1 MLETEWLETNGVGGW
16 ASLSVSGILTRSY
29 HGLLVDGSQFPHT
42 RTVLLSKLDET
53 LLLNGTRYA
62 LGSNQFPDTIAP
74 EGFLYLESF
83 KRDLF
88 PEFIY
93 RAGGWTIRKEIL
105 TPHGHQATLI
115 RYTIVEAKDAEGI
128 IEFYPLIAGRDYHS
142 VKRAN
147 EAFQT
152 TPQWQQH
159 TLSVCPYHNV
169 PQLNITVPQ
178 ASYDHH
184 PQWFL
189 NIEYLEEYKRGLPH
203 QEDLMQLG
211 HFTRTIRQG
220 DTFIVCA
227 YAGTTQIQAAE
238 ELWQSEI
245 LRRQSLIQSAACSD
259 TFHQS
264 LVLAADQC
272 IVKRADGRL
281 SIIAG
286 YPWFTD
292 WGRDSMIAL
301 PGLCLATKRFAEAKD
316 ILLTYAAFLQD
327 GLIPNRFGDADGA
340 PEYGSVDAT
349 LWWIMASY
357 QYIQSTK
364 DMITGALLLQKIL
377 EALDAYTKGTR
388 YQIQADTETGL
399 LAAGDAQ
406 TQLTWMDA
414 RVNGIP
420 VTPRFGYAV
429 EINALWINALAAV
442 AHLLDASGA
451 AEQAAS
457 FHQRAAQAAV
467 SFQNIF
473 WNDAAGYL
481 YDVVHEHGKDSSL
494 RPNQLIALSLPFPVV
509 TTQQSKRILT
519 AIEEKLLTPRGLRS
533 LSADSPHYKPTY
545 RGGPNS
551 RDAAY
556 HQGTV
561 WSWLIGPYI
570 SALLKTDGQKAL
582 PKAAQLLKDFE
593 VHLLQEGCI
602 GSISEVF
609 DASYPHQPRGCFAQ
623 AWSIGET
630 LRVKLLVD
638 ETMQSSGLFS
648 KLLRKALR
656 TMPWGIGEK
665 PPLIFH

>member
-53 LLLNGTRYA
+53 LLLNGIRYE

-74 EGFLYLESF
+74 EGFLHLESF
-83 KRDLF
+83 KKELF
-88 PEFIY
+88 PEFIF
-93 RAGGWTIRKEIL
+93 RAGGWTIKKEVL
-105 TPHGHQATLI
+105 MPHGHQATLI
-115 RYTIVEAKDAEGI
+115 RYTILEAKDAEGSF
-128 IEFYPLIAGRDYHS
+128 EFSPLIAGRDYHT

-152 TPQWQQH
+152 APQWQQH
-159 TLSVCPYHNV
+159 TLSVCPYHDV

-178 ASYDHH
+178 ATYDHH

-220 DTFIVCA
+220 DTFIICA
-227 YAGTTQIQAAE
+227 HAGTSVLPAPE
-238 ELWQSEI
+238 ELWHAEVI
-245 LRRQSLIQSAACSD
+245 RREALIQSAACTD
-259 TFHQS
+259 AFHRA
-264 LVLAADQC
+264 LTLAADQC
-272 IVKRADGRL
+272 IVKRADGKL

-301 PGLCLATKRFAEAKD
+301 PGLCLSTKRFAEAKE
-316 ILLTYAAFLQD
+316 ILMTYASFLHD
-327 GLIPNRFGDADGA
+327 GMIPNRFGDADGA

-349 LWWIMASY
+349 LWWIMACY
-357 QYIQSTK
+357 QYIEQTK
-364 DMITGALLLQKIL
+364 DMQTGALLLEKIL
-377 EALDAYTKGTR
+377 QAVDAYTKGTH
-388 YQIQADTETGL
+388 YQIQAHEQTGL
-399 LAAGDAQ
+399 LTSGTAQ

-414 RVNGIP
+414 RVQGIP
-420 VTPRFGYAV
+420 VTPRHGYAV

-442 AHLLDASGA
+442 AHLLDATGA
-451 AEQAAS
+451 AAQAAT
-457 FHQRAAQAAV
+457 FHQRAAQASA
-467 SFQNIF
+467 SFQNTF

-481 YDVVHEHGKDSSL
+481 YDVVHKDGKDSSL
-494 RPNQLIALSLPFPVV
+494 RPNQLIALSLPFPIL
-509 TTQQSKRILT
+509 TTQQSKRILS
-519 AIEEKLLTPRGLRS
+519 AIEQKLLTPRGLRS
-533 LSADSPHYKPTY
+533 LSADSPNYKPTY
-545 RGGPNS
+545 RGGPDS

-561 WSWLIGPYI
+561 WSWLIGTYI
-570 SALLKTDGQKAL
+570 TALLKTYGQKGL
-582 PKAAQLLKDFE
+582 PKASQLLKEFE

-602 GSISEVF
+602 GSISEIF

-630 LRVKLLVD
+630 LRSKLFID
-638 ETMQSSGLFS
+638 ETMQSSGLLS
-648 KLLRKALR
+648 KLLHKALR
-656 TMPWGIGEK
+656 TMPWVSAEK